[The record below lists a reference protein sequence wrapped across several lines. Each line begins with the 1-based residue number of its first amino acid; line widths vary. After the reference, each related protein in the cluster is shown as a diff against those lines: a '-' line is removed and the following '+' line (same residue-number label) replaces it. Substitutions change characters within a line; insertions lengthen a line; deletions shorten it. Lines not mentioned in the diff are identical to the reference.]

1 MAETEVF
8 YPKDVGEWRRWL
20 EQHHQTKASVWMLS
34 YKKASGK
41 PSVTW
46 SDAVEVALCFGW
58 IDSKKIKIDAESSHQ
73 FFSRRKAKSTWSKIN
88 KDKITQLI
96 ASGQMV
102 EAGLETIRVAKE
114 NGSWNLLDSVENL
127 VVPED
132 LEQSLSSNAA
142 AKEYFEGL
150 SKSSKKAMLQWVTMA
165 RRPETRQQRINE
177 ITKLAAQG
185 MKPKQF

>member
-114 NGSWNLLDSVENL
+114 
-127 VVPED
+127 
-132 LEQSLSSNAA
+132 
-142 AKEYFEGL
+142 
-150 SKSSKKAMLQWVTMA
+150 
-165 RRPETRQQRINE
+165 
-177 ITKLAAQG
+177 
-185 MKPKQF
+185 